1 MTPSLFVPLN
11 DDRIVDEYTFGQYQ
25 DYETAHA
32 ALVNHWDTW
41 ITLSDFQAIKDA
53 GSVTFSMLQFCPVT
67 KDIIV

>member
-25 DYETAHA
+25 DYDTAHA

-53 GSVTFSMLQFCPVT
+53 GSVTFFYVAIPNS
-67 KDIIV
+67 D